1 MFSMRSSRL
10 VLLSL
15 SVFASAMLFTPAA
28 MPQAAAPAVRIVNP
42 IDESQLV
49 TLKGTVHPLAN
60 ARNDRGAAPD
70 SLQLGRMHLVLTRS
84 ASQETALQ
92 QLIGEMHTPGTPSY
106 HKWLTPDQFG
116 KQFGPSD
123 QDITTV
129 ETWLTGHGF
138 NVTKVNAGKQ
148 TLEFTGNAAQVR
160 SAFHTQIHQYEV
172 NGETHYANANDPQIP
187 AALAQVVGGF
197 VSLNNFR
204 VKSNAKVLGKATYD
218 PKTDKATPEW
228 TWGTSA
234 GVNFV
239 LAPQDFDVQY
249 DLTPLYTAGT
259 NGSGQTI
266 AIVNESNINI
276 DLVNQFRSLFS
287 LPANPPQVIID
298 GNDPGVDGI
307 NNPDGPNYASVEAY
321 LDVEW
326 AGAVAPNATIDL
338 VIGGDTALEAG
349 LYLAAER
356 AVYGNIAPIVSLS
369 FGACESAI
377 GTSTNT
383 FLNALWEQ
391 AAAQG
396 ITVTV
401 STGDAGSA
409 GCDNDN
415 SQYYAVAGQ
424 AVNGFAST
432 PFDVAV
438 GGTDFYYSAY
448 NQGQTALNTQLA
460 TYWTTTPQ
468 TLPAVSIQGV
478 IPEQPWNDSQFGLN
492 AYNELTASGDTATSI
507 AGGGGG
513 ASSTYTT
520 KPSWQKGTGVPADS
534 KRDLPDVSLY
544 ASNGVNYSFYPIC
557 ASDGDCQNPTGSNI
571 VQITGVGG
579 TSASA
584 PSFAGIMALVNQL
597 YGRQGQADFVL
608 YPLATQFPA
617 AFHDVTVGTNSVPCN
632 IDVTSTARAVSPNC
646 IAVTGGPTITD
657 PTYGTAVEGQI
668 GTGTT
673 PEYNATVGYDLASGL
688 GTIDANQL
696 VTNWG
701 SIKFAATMT
710 TLTPSSTS
718 FAHGT
723 AITVNGSV
731 TTASGTPSGA
741 VALMTGSNQQGEQG
755 QGLPGLVANNV
766 SPGTF
771 TLSGGNYSG
780 SVSTLPGGTYNIWG
794 QYSGDGTNGMSSS
807 TPVSITVNPEASSLA
822 FNIYGPLGVVY
833 TATSNP
839 GTSVDYGTQL
849 ELSAQV
855 KPTSA
860 PATYTA
866 PTGTVTFKDGSS
878 VLNTALINVEGDAEY
893 NAPFAV
899 GTHSVTASYSGDL
912 SYNAPT
918 AATAI
923 PFTVVKDNPLIELAA
938 SIFDS
943 SQNFENGAGQPTV
956 ITVIVENGIQNSVSS
971 SVIYPVQ
978 IAPPTGTV
986 TVTGL
991 PAGNGTF
998 TLSPGV
1004 DASDGAVWGV
1014 ATVTVPAGTAS
1025 GNYSVTIAYSGDGNY
1040 NAIPA
1045 TAGTI
1050 PIDNGSSTGL
1060 QSSTTAATLT
1070 GSISPTTNITI
1081 TGTVTG
1087 QSGHGAP
1094 TGIVYI
1100 YASGFYVTSTGFS
1113 SSSGVTSNFSATLN
1127 SSILIQGANLITVQ
1141 YNGDKVYN
1149 PSAVTVNGGA
1159 PISNP
1164 LSDFTLISESG
1175 IVPVTA
1181 GGSGS
1186 TTVNLASMNGFSGAV
1201 GLTCTAA
1208 TGVTCS
1214 LSTSSDTL
1222 SSGGS
1227 GSAALTIS
1235 AASGTAIGNYNVLI
1249 TGTSGSFIHTL
1260 GISAAVSGAVSTTP
1274 SFTLSNSGSITLAGG
1289 ATTGDT
1295 STISAT
1301 PSGGFTGTVT
1311 LQCNVTTVPTGATSP
1326 INCNVPASVV
1336 ISGTAAATGT
1346 LSIGSTTATTPG
1358 AYVVTVTGK
1367 SGSITQT
1374 TTVDVTVTSTTTTG
1388 TFALSNSGP
1397 ISLTG
1402 GATTGDTSTI
1412 TVTPS
1417 GGFTGAV
1424 DLSCNVTTVPTGAS
1438 TPINCN
1444 ISPTSVTISGTA
1456 AATSTLTI
1464 GSTSATTAGAYV
1476 VTVTGSGGITPSPT
1490 TTVNVTVTAPVVGT
1504 YALTNSGNITVS
1516 PGATTGNTSTI
1527 SVTGSGGFASTVALA
1542 CSVSGPSG
1550 ATDPATCSLSP
1561 ASVTISGASAG
1572 TSTLTVSTTAA
1583 TTALNRTKSLFWPST
1598 GGAALALALFFG
1610 IPRRRRNWL
1619 AMLGLLVLFVSLGAM
1634 GCNSSKANTGGGGGS
1649 TGTTA
1654 GTYTVTVTG
1663 TVGTTME
1670 TTAVTVT
1677 VN

>member
-1 MFSMRSSRL
+1 MFSMRSSR
-10 VLLSL
+10 LLSL

-28 MPQAAAPAVRIVNP
+28 MPQTAAPAVRIVNP

-84 ASQETALQ
+84 ASQETALR
-92 QLIGEMHTPGTPSY
+92 QLINDMHTPGAPSY

-138 NVTKVNAGKQ
+138 NVTKVNPGKL

-172 NGETHYANANDPQIP
+172 NGETHYANSNDPQIP
-187 AALAQVVGGF
+187 AALAPVVGGF
-197 VSLNNFR
+197 VALNNFR
-204 VKSNAKVLGKATYD
+204 VKNNAKVLGKATYD
-218 PKTDKATPEW
+218 PRTDKATPEW

-239 LAPQDFDVQY
+239 LAPQDYDVQY
-249 DLTPLYTAGT
+249 DLGPLYTAGT
-259 NGSGQTI
+259 NGGGQTI
-266 AIVNESNINI
+266 AIVNDSNVNM
-276 DLVNQFRSLFS
+276 DLVNQFRTLFS

-307 NNPDGPNYASVEAY
+307 NNPDGPNYDSVEAY

-326 AGAVAPNATIDL
+326 SGAVAPNATIDL
-338 VIGGDTALEAG
+338 VIGGDTALEPG

-369 FGACESAI
+369 FGACEATI
-377 GTSTNT
+377 GTTNT
-383 FLNALWEQ
+383 YLNALWEQ

-415 SQYYAVAGQ
+415 SQYYAVDGQ

-438 GGTDFYYSAY
+438 GGTDFFYSLY
-448 NQGQTALNTQLA
+448 NQGQSALGTQLA
-460 TYWTTTPQ
+460 TYWTTSPTQ
-468 TLPAVSIQGV
+468 LPAVSIKGV
-478 IPEQPWNDSQFGLN
+478 IPEQPWNDSQFGLD
-492 AYNELTASGDTATSI
+492 AYNELSVSNQTATSI
-507 AGGGGG
+507 SAGGGG
-513 ASSTYTT
+513 ASAIYTT
-520 KPSWQKGTGVPADS
+520 KPAWQKGTGVPADS
-534 KRDLPDVSLY
+534 KRDLPDVSLF
-544 ASNGVNYSFYPIC
+544 AANGFNYSFYPIC

-579 TSASA
+579 TSAAA

-608 YPLATQFPA
+608 YPLATQFPT
-617 AFHDVTVGTNSVPCN
+617 AFHDVKFGTNSVPCEFSP
-632 IDVTSTARAVSPNC
+632 TLSPNC
-646 IAVTGGPTITD
+646 IAPSGGPVITD
-657 PTYGTAVEGQI
+657 PNLGPATEGQI

-673 PEYNATVGYDLASGL
+673 PEYNATLGYDLASGL

-701 SIKFAATMT
+701 NVKFATTQT

-723 AITVNGSV
+723 AITVSGSV

-741 VALMTGSNQQGEQG
+741 VALITGSTQQGEQG
-755 QGLPGLVANNV
+755 QGLPGLVANSV

-771 TLSGGNYSG
+771 ALSSGNYSG

-822 FNIYGPLGVVY
+822 FNIYSLGGTY
-833 TATSNP
+833 TATTPP

-855 KPTSA
+855 KPTSGA
-860 PATYTA
+860 TTYTA
-866 PTGTVTFKDGSS
+866 PTGTVTFKDNSS

-893 NAPFAV
+893 SAPFAI

-912 SYNAPT
+912 SYNAPA

-923 PFTVVKDNPLIELAA
+923 PFTVVKDTPLIELTT
-938 SIFDS
+938 SLFDS
-943 SQNFENGAGQPTV
+943 NNNAENGAGQPTV
-956 ITVIVENGIQNSVSS
+956 ITVIIENGIQNSASS
-971 SVIYPVQ
+971 ANAIYPVP
-978 IAPPTGTV
+978 ITAPTGSV
-986 TVTGL
+986 TVSGL

-998 TLSPGV
+998 TLNPGV

-1014 ATVTVPAGTAS
+1014 ANVTVPAGSAS
-1025 GNYSVTIAYSGDGNY
+1025 GNYNVTISYIGDGNY

-1045 TAGTI
+1045 TSGTI
-1050 PIDNGSSTGL
+1050 TIDNGSSTGL

-1070 GSISPTTNITI
+1070 GSISPTTSITV

-1087 QSGHGAP
+1087 QSGHPAP
-1094 TGIVYI
+1094 TGSVYI

-1113 SSSGVTSNFSATLN
+1113 SSSGVTSNFSVTLN

-1141 YNGDKVYN
+1141 YLGDTVYN
-1149 PSAVTVNGGA
+1149 PSAVTLNGGA

-1164 LSDFTLISESG
+1164 LSDFTLIPDST

-1208 TGVTCS
+1208 AGITCS

-1222 SSGGS
+1222 TSGGS
-1227 GSAALTIS
+1227 GSAAVTIS
-1235 AASGTAIGNYNVLI
+1235 AASGTANGNYNVLI

-1260 GISAAVSGAVSTTP
+1260 GITAAVSGAVSTTP
-1274 SFTLSNSGSITLAGG
+1274 SF
-1289 ATTGDT
+1289 
-1295 STISAT
+1295 
-1301 PSGGFTGTVT
+1301 
-1311 LQCNVTTVPTGATSP
+1311 
-1326 INCNVPASVV
+1326 
-1336 ISGTAAATGT
+1336 
-1346 LSIGSTTATTPG
+1346 
-1358 AYVVTVTGK
+1358 
-1367 SGSITQT
+1367 
-1374 TTVDVTVTSTTTTG
+1374 
-1388 TFALSNSGP
+1388 ALSNSGNVS
-1397 ISLTG
+1397 ILG

-1417 GGFTGAV
+1417 GGFTGTV
-1424 DLSCNVTTVPTGAS
+1424 TLLCNVTTVPTGATS
-1438 TPINCN
+1438 PINCN
-1444 ISPTSVTISGTA
+1444 PPAPVTISGTT

-1464 GSTSATTAGAYV
+1464 GSTSTTTAGAYV
-1476 VTVTGSGGITPSPT
+1476 VTVTGESQGITQT
-1490 TTVNVTVTAPVVGT
+1490 TTVNVTITTPVVGT
-1504 YALTNSGNITVS
+1504 FTLASNPTALTLS

-1527 SVTGSGGFASTVALA
+1527 SVTGAGGFASTVALT

-1561 ASVTISGASAG
+1561 ASVTISGASAE
-1572 TSTLTVSTTAA
+1572 TSTLTVNTTAA
-1583 TTALNRTKSLFWPST
+1583 TTALNRTKKLFWPSA
-1598 GGAALALALFFG
+1598 GGATLALVLFFG
-1610 IPRRRRNWL
+1610 IPKRRRNWL

-1634 GCNSSKANTGGGGGS
+1634 GCNSSNANTSGGGGGS

-1663 TVGTTME
+1663 TAGTTME